1 MVSSS
6 FTKDIKPDAL
16 FGKIMM
22 TMNSEGLS
30 EAISVLNDHSDECTD
45 DIKSLDDLLKLLSNL
60 DGMSPSVLKYN
71 EDPSYLQKELIS
83 DGFTMVSNTKKVIKR
98 GGGGKNRYVGGGDKS
113 VGSGN
118 RYGGGGDK
126 SVGSG
131 NRYGGGG
138 DKSVG
143 SGNRYGGGGGNRR
156 PSRPAGP
163 NDECRYCHDTGHF
176 KQDCPKLSQKGK
188 WNKDSDRSNYS
199 GKQSPR
205 EPEHEPEPERTYSQI
220 LEDDF
225 PTLAENNKPSIIH
238 DDTVLVSNNH
248 VSNFVKN
255 INDQYPALSLKKR
268 GVISNSKPTEP
279 KVEEPKVEEPKVEE
293 PKVEEPKVEEP
304 KVEKPKVDTSVGW
317 GSGLSLA
324 SKIKAAESV
333 KVIEETKN
341 SEVKLRDAF
350 DDYSDDDEK
359 VKMDVL

>member
-279 KVEEPKVEEPKVEE
+279 KVEEPKVEEPKV
-293 PKVEEPKVEEP
+293 
-304 KVEKPKVDTSVGW
+304 DTSVGW